1 METPRLAMRIGRSA
15 RERSRSQRYAHVD
28 WKEMFISGNKR
39 TIILFRETGVDELNL
54 DREFQLA
61 AINNPV

>member
-1 METPRLAMRIGRSA
+1 M
-15 RERSRSQRYAHVD
+15 VD

-39 TIILFRETGVDELNL
+39 TISLFRETGVDELNL